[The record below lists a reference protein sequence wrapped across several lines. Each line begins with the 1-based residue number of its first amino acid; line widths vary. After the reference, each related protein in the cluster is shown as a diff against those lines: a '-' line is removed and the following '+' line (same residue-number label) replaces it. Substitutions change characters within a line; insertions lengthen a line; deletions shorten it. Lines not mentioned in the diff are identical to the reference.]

1 MNDSN
6 EIQEQNTES
15 ASTSA
20 PEPTYEAPAI
30 ESVVTPDSLE
40 REVFYAGL
48 GSIAVISPGG
58 GGSVPL

>member
-1 MNDSN
+1 MNNST

-40 REVFYAGL
+40 REVFYAG
-48 GSIAVISPGG
+48 SMAISPGG
-58 GGSVPL
+58 HGGLIG